1 MARVPVV
8 DGPQVRTQALPGARV
23 QIATPDDAF
32 GAVQAR
38 ELGQLSQGL
47 GQVASAFE
55 RAQQEANQS
64 RVDDALNQLRE
75 AELDLTY
82 SEQNGYTRLKGVQAL
97 QRPDNKPLSDEY
109 YERLNAR
116 TGELAQGLGNEAQRQ
131 LFQQRAGERLAQFRG
146 NLMNYEGQENTNYQ
160 LSVAGGTITT
170 ASREMAAF
178 YNDPARIDQSVMSIR
193 AAATKDGRLRGLS
206 AVQIEDRA
214 IKLVSAAHLGAIEQ
228 ALATNNPLYAE
239 QYLRTYKAQMDP
251 ADLLKARANVDELA
265 SVYIGNAKA
274 NQTFTAYTQADN
286 PTDMDRVTAITMQTE
301 SGGQRFGADGQLLT
315 SSAGAKGEM
324 QVMDGT
330 NLDPGY
336 GVRPA
341 TDDSPDE
348 RARVGRDYL
357 RAMVREYD
365 GNLAHAWAAYNAG
378 PGAVNQALK
387 AAADEGNPAGW
398 LDKLPTETQNY
409 VAKNLQAYAK
419 GEGRPAAPSLE
430 ELHARLD
437 ADPDLRTRPK
447 ALQKAREELNR
458 RHALY
463 VKGQAEA
470 RSDAFAE
477 GMRHIENGGRYDTI
491 PREIRDQVD
500 PSKWDDLRKYEE
512 TVRGNGRQ
520 QSDLATYQLL
530 ASDPERVRSM
540 SESEFY
546 AQRQY
551 LSESDFKKFS
561 DMRGRNPT
569 GEKAPGTL
577 DQAMVN
583 NVVDSRLQ
591 SMGLDP
597 KAKGGAALARVGAI
611 RKTINDEVLLRQ
623 QAEGRAFN
631 DAEITKVVDE
641 LFLKTRSFK
650 NEGWLSRFMGNA
662 DEVRKATLF
671 GATVGDIPKELRTA
685 IEADF
690 RAQGIDEPTDQQMLE
705 AFFMGDLRQQ

>member
-8 DGPQVRTQALPGARV
+8 DGPQVRSQALPGARV
-23 QIATPDDAF
+23 QVATPDDAF
-32 GAVQAR
+32 GAAQAR
-38 ELGQLSQGL
+38 EFGQLGQGISQL
-47 GQVASAFE
+47 GSALE
-55 RAQQEANQS
+55 RAQMEANQS

-82 SEQNGYTRLKGVQAL
+82 GQDTGYTHLKGVQAL

-116 TGELAQGLGNEAQRQ
+116 TSELAQGLGNEAQRQ
-131 LFQQRAGERLAQFRG
+131 AFQQRARERLTQFRG

-160 LSVAGGTITT
+160 LSVAGGTIAT

-178 YNDPARIDQSVMSIR
+178 YNDPARIDQSVASIR
-193 AAATKDGRLRGLS
+193 AAAVKDGRLRGLS
-206 AVQIEDRA
+206 AVQIEDRTT
-214 IKLVSAAHLGAIEQ
+214 KLVSAAHLGAIEQ
-228 ALATNNPLYAE
+228 ALAVGSPLYAE
-239 QYLRTYKAQMDP
+239 QYLRTYKNQMDP
-251 ADLLKARANVDELA
+251 ADLLKARSNVDELA

-274 NQTFTAYTQADN
+274 NQAFTSYSQADN
-286 PTDMDRVTAITMQTE
+286 PTDMDRVAAITMQTE
-301 SGGQRFGADGQLLT
+301 SGGRRFGADGQLLT
-315 SSAGAKGEM
+315 SSAGAQGEM
-324 QVMDGT
+324 QVMPYT
-330 NLDPGY
+330 AKDPGY

-341 TDDSPDE
+341 QDDSPDE
-348 RARVGRDYL
+348 LARVGREYL
-357 RAMVREYD
+357 GAMVKEYD

-378 PGAVNQALK
+378 PGAVNKALK
-387 AAADEGNPAGW
+387 EAADEGNPAGW
-398 LDKLPTETQNY
+398 LDKLPKETQNY
-409 VAKNLQAYAK
+409 VAKNLQAYAT
-419 GEGRPAAPSLE
+419 GDGRPAPPTLE

-463 VKGQAEA
+463 VKGQAET
-470 RSDAFAE
+470 RSNAFAE

-491 PREIRDQVD
+491 PRQIRDQVD
-500 PSKWDDLRKYEE
+500 PSKWDDLRKYEDV
-512 TVRGNGRQ
+512 VRGNGRQ
-520 QSDLATYQLL
+520 NSDLATYQLL
-530 ASDPERVRSM
+530 ASDPERVRNM

-561 DMRGRNPT
+561 DMRGRAPA
-569 GEKAPGTL
+569 GEKNPGSL
-577 DQAMVN
+577 DQTMVN

-597 KAKGGAALARVGAI
+597 KAKGGSALARVGAI

-623 QAEGRAFN
+623 QAEGRAFT

-650 NEGWLSRFMGNA
+650 SEGWLSRFMGNA

-671 GATVGDIPKELRTA
+671 GATVSDIPKELQTSLK
-685 IEADF
+685 ADF
-690 RAQGIDEPTDQQMLE
+690 KAQGIEDPTDQQMLE
-705 AFFMGDLRQQ
+705 AFFMGDLRQR